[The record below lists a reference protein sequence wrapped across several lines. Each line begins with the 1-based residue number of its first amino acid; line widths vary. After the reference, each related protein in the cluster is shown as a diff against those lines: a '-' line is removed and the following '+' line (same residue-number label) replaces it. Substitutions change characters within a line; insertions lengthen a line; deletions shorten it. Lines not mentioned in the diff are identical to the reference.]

1 MRIEQRDY
9 HESYENSDEK
19 KDSIKIKRYD
29 YLNKY
34 NQHDLMVK
42 FNDVFNSRQD
52 RITKY
57 QLNRD

>member
-1 MRIEQRDY
+1 M
-9 HESYENSDEK
+9 
-19 KDSIKIKRYD
+19 KIKRYD